1 MVVSQSVE
9 QSAGIHRALMPY
21 GLGAPGLDL
30 LAHWNLAER
39 PFEPTWDSRF
49 FFQGRQHDEAL
60 SRLEFLAGEQTML
73 FGMLTGEF
81 GCGKTI
87 TRAVF
92 AEQLDPQFFQ
102 VVTIENS
109 SFSFPELLGLAM
121 REMGGDPND
130 FGRTKFSRCD
140 RFRRMLERVAAE
152 SRHVVLIFDEA
163 QEMSP
168 SALNELKL
176 LTNLNS
182 GGRSYLTVILVGQP
196 ELRDR
201 VAKMPALEQR
211 VSLNFHL
218 NPLSVEESAA
228 YLRHRLQVAGHPTG
242 EIFVAD
248 ALQRMFEISQG
259 IPRELNRLAKLAME
273 FAWVGEQAEVTA
285 AAVDAAARDR
295 KPRQNLLKA

>member
-9 QSAGIHRALMPY
+9 RFGEIERALVPY
-21 GLGAPGLDL
+21 GLRASGMDL

-39 PFEPTWDSRF
+39 PFETTWDTRF
-49 FFQGRQHDEAL
+49 FFQGRQHEEAL

-92 AEQLDPQFFQ
+92 AEHLDPQFFQ

-109 SFSFPELLGLAM
+109 SFSFPELLGLAL

-140 RFRRMLERVAAE
+140 RFARALECTAAE
-152 SRHVVLIFDEA
+152 GRHVVLIFDEA
-163 QEMSP
+163 QEMS
-168 SALNELKL
+168 AATLNELKL

-201 VAKMPALEQR
+201 VAKLP
-211 VSLNFHL
+211 
-218 NPLSVEESAA
+218 
-228 YLRHRLQVAGHPTG
+228 
-242 EIFVAD
+242 
-248 ALQRMFEISQG
+248 
-259 IPRELNRLAKLAME
+259 
-273 FAWVGEQAEVTA
+273 
-285 AAVDAAARDR
+285 DR
-295 KPRQNLLKA
+295 KSTRLNSSHGGLSRMPSSA